1 MSSKENDPGRIL
13 PKTLFQEGMQADAQ
27 GSFHGL
33 FPMRQLF
40 VPAMQFPLWN
50 KNWDG
55 LAMEP
60 TGDEEEDRRS
70 LRRLRK
76 TGVTR
81 HIILIRHGQYDE
93 SSRDDAK
100 RILTPLGREQAHLTG
115 KRIAEMMKGA
125 PEQFGGPCRIKAL
138 RVSGLARAI
147 ETANIIAEYLPG
159 IQVEEHDPML
169 NEGRYVNAVAQRF
182 PSIERHWCLY
192 CRQHLLVKAT
202 CLVAPKDCLTMR
214 FSFLLCVAVALHTTT
229 HQTVPHN
236 SWWSVESQDCR
247 NSRRTPPA
255 HRIRLP
261 HILLPGT
268 RTTQRRR
275 RRRGEQRRKA
285 RI

>member
-1 MSSKENDPGRIL
+1 MSSSFWRLAASRSAPLVTLAASFLPTTTDFDHQSSSSSSAAARCDAAAAPAEPQQQQQQPTMSSKENDPGRIL
-13 PKTLFQEGMQADAQ
+13 PKTLFQEGMQTDAQ

-40 VPAMQFPLWN
+40 VPAMEFPLWN

-169 NEGRYVNAVAQRF
+169 NEGRYV
-182 PSIERHWCLY
+182 
-192 CRQHLLVKAT
+192 
-202 CLVAPKDCLTMR
+202 
-214 FSFLLCVAVALHTTT
+214 
-229 HQTVPHN
+229 
-236 SWWSVESQDCR
+236 
-247 NSRRTPPA
+247 
-255 HRIRLP
+255 
-261 HILLPGT
+261 
-268 RTTQRRR
+268 
-275 RRRGEQRRKA
+275 
-285 RI
+285 